1 MYEGVYQYL
10 EFFAVLT
17 EEGVWK
23 EILGGWEIASELVTL
38 LRELEGGIPK
48 MGAASMMQ
56 PIPTRRVS
64 APAGHVP
71 QRSSSADARVP
82 SQPPQSPAPVAV
94 ERPFDVE
101 MPDPTLPPLPLPVPP
116 PQPQSQIFEAETPLA
131 YPEDAQDEPSDFEW
145 RNLKKLT
152 VLVLSSL
159 IWKNRMVQDQ
169 VRDYGGLEALVGCCR
184 HDEHNPYIREHAIMC
199 LRFAVE
205 GCEENASV
213 IKKMAGMRHLQGGA
227 VTLGAIEDVPREVLD
242 TNGYET
248 FMDGRGQVGLRRKE
262 QQPQNIHGTSGYGA
276 SNSGFPSASAVATG
290 AGVNK
295 PRLPPTTKTTAEKA
309 AELMQNALRDLPLG
323 DKLVTD
329 KQKAEALAKLD
340 KAFES
345 TERVLGG
352 VKGMGRG
359 K

>member
-1 MYEGVYQYL
+1 
-10 EFFAVLT
+10 
-17 EEGVWK
+17 
-23 EILGGWEIASELVTL
+23 
-38 LRELEGGIPK
+38 
-48 MGAASMMQ
+48 
-56 PIPTRRVS
+56 
-64 APAGHVP
+64 
-71 QRSSSADARVP
+71 
-82 SQPPQSPAPVAV
+82 
-94 ERPFDVE
+94 
-101 MPDPTLPPLPLPVPP
+101 
-116 PQPQSQIFEAETPLA
+116 
-131 YPEDAQDEPSDFEW
+131 
-145 RNLKKLT
+145 
-152 VLVLSSL
+152 
-159 IWKNRMVQDQ
+159 
-169 VRDYGGLEALVGCCR
+169 
-184 HDEHNPYIREHAIMC
+184 
-199 LRFAVE
+199 
-205 GCEENASV
+205 
-213 IKKMAGMRHLQGGA
+213 
-227 VTLGAIEDVPREVLD
+227 VLD